1 MAIKKMYKHGGSST
15 STQKLGKM
23 GKQTT
28 RKKQTGGKRM
38 IPQGVVSPRPAASFI
53 EPATEQPFEQSSFVA
68 QRGGMRKLRKEQ
80 REERKEIRK
89 ANRTD
94 RKLTR
99 QTAKYVKKG
108 YKKLRKAKPFED
120 GAGPIV
126 EMTRA
131 EKRSDRK
138 TSRKAGRIFKKQ
150 ERTKRRDKIK
160 EDRKENKLERRSLR
174 ANNAALRFHKK
185 NTQKK
190 EVISKVNKMDTRK
203 DDTKTVSSNTPVK
216 KTTPIVKK
224 PVDNKTNE
232 VKTKQTFSQAYR
244 TNRDAGEKT
253 FMHNGKKYTTESRSE
268 KAARLKKN
276 APKKE
281 STAVIATK
289 DNTKGILKPAENLS
303 KTTKVVRMPKNY
315 RFHKKKENEEGM
327 VKGFKQGGYKRR
339 GGKR

>member
-1 MAIKKMYKHGGSST
+1 MAIKKMYKHGGSSDVKEYQKKWNAKSQSTT
-15 STQKLGKM
+15 SSGKM

-38 IPQGVVSPRPAASFI
+38 IPQGVVSPRPASSFL
-53 EPATEQPFEQSSFVA
+53 EPPMEQPFEQSSFVA

-150 ERTKRRDKIK
+150 E
-160 EDRKENKLERRSLR
+160 
-174 ANNAALRFHKK
+174 
-185 NTQKK
+185 
-190 EVISKVNKMDTRK
+190 
-203 DDTKTVSSNTPVK
+203 
-216 KTTPIVKK
+216 
-224 PVDNKTNE
+224 
-232 VKTKQTFSQAYR
+232 TF
-244 TNRDAGEKT
+244 
-253 FMHNGKKYTTESRSE
+253 
-268 KAARLKKN
+268 
-276 APKKE
+276 
-281 STAVIATK
+281 
-289 DNTKGILKPAENLS
+289 
-303 KTTKVVRMPKNY
+303 
-315 RFHKKKENEEGM
+315 
-327 VKGFKQGGYKRR
+327 KGFH
-339 GGKR
+339 

>member
-1 MAIKKMYKHGGSST
+1 MAIKKMYKHGGSSDVKKYQKKWNDKSQSTT
-15 STQKLGKM
+15 STGKM

-38 IPQGVVSPRPAASFI
+38 IPQGVVSPRPASSFL
-53 EPATEQPFEQSSFVA
+53 EPPMEQPFEQSSFVA

-138 TSRKAGRIFKKQ
+138 NSRKAGRIFKKQ
-150 ERTKRRDKIK
+150 ERKKRRDKIK
-160 EDRKENKLERRSLR
+160 EDRKEN
-174 ANNAALRFHKK
+174 
-185 NTQKK
+185 
-190 EVISKVNKMDTRK
+190 
-203 DDTKTVSSNTPVK
+203 
-216 KTTPIVKK
+216 
-224 PVDNKTNE
+224 
-232 VKTKQTFSQAYR
+232 
-244 TNRDAGEKT
+244 
-253 FMHNGKKYTTESRSE
+253 
-268 KAARLKKN
+268 
-276 APKKE
+276 
-281 STAVIATK
+281 
-289 DNTKGILKPAENLS
+289 
-303 KTTKVVRMPKNY
+303 
-315 RFHKKKENEEGM
+315 
-327 VKGFKQGGYKRR
+327 
-339 GGKR
+339 